1 MQLEHVKDSDTNLAW
16 VAKFHMNF
24 IMKLLRHYSC
34 SGIEVYK
41 CTSSVTKPE
50 QVSHTHAKE
59 KSSEQQLGI

>member
-34 SGIEVYK
+34 AGIEVYK
-41 CTSSVTKPE
+41 GTSSVTKLD
-50 QVSHTHAKE
+50 QVSHKHVKE
-59 KSSEQQLGI
+59 KSSKQQVRI

>member
-34 SGIEVYK
+34 TGIEVYK
-41 CTSSVTKPE
+41 CTSSVTKLE
-50 QVSHTHAKE
+50 
-59 KSSEQQLGI
+59 